1 MEMHPEPAAVAPTKT
16 NVLRRAAHFQ
26 RLWLA
31 RGISHIGDGAA
42 VVALVLYVKGTGR
55 GGVAVGALLL
65 AQALPRFLGPIAGS
79 LADRMDRRRIMIG
92 CDLGQAALFAVIA
105 LWRPPLVY
113 VLVLVAATA
122 FLATTFGPASSSAM
136 PLLVA
141 PPDLVQANA
150 WMGMTLNLQVAA
162 GPFLGGLLVS
172 LLGVRAGL
180 LVNAASFALSAALL
194 RTLPALR
201 AETEHPSERT
211 TLLGESRAGLAY
223 VWRVPLLRALVLSL
237 FLGVAFAAVDNVA
250 LVFLTQNVLGAGAFG
265 YGGVAAAFGIGM
277 LVGSIALSWRP
288 PRRNPYPLL
297 LWGWALVA
305 VGTLFTGLAPVVGAA
320 VGAQAVGGLGNGIQN
335 IASDTLVQQNV
346 PGHML
351 GRVFGLVSTAA
362 FGGSAFA
369 YAGGGILLEATSP
382 RAAFVIAACGVCAV
396 LAFLAAVLGT
406 NPARPAHERRG

>member
-1 MEMHPEPAAVAPTKT
+1 VDAALHPEPAPPVPKTT
-16 NVLRRAAHFQ
+16 NVLRRVPAFR

-42 VVALVLYVKGTGR
+42 LVALVLYVKGTGR
-55 GGVAVGALLL
+55 GGLSVGALLL

-79 LADRMDRRRIMIG
+79 LADRVDRRRLMIG
-92 CDLGQAALFAVIA
+92 CDLGQAAVFTAIVA
-105 LWRPPLVY
+105 WRPPFVY
-113 VLVLVAATA
+113 VLVLVVATA
-122 FLATTFGPASSSAM
+122 LLDTTFGPASSSAV

-141 PPDLVQANA
+141 PPDLIQANA
-150 WMGMTLNLQVAA
+150 WMGTTLNLQVAV

-180 LVNAASFALSAALL
+180 LANAASFVLSAAFLA
-194 RTLPALR
+194 RLPALTT
-201 AETEHPSERT
+201 AVADQT
-211 TLLGESRAGLAY
+211 TLLGETRAGLAY
-223 VWRVPLLRALVLSL
+223 VWRSPLLRALVLSL

-265 YGGVAAAFGIGM
+265 YGAVAAAFGVGM
-277 LVGSIALSWRP
+277 LAGSIALSWRP

-297 LWGWALVA
+297 LWGWALVGA
-305 VGTLFTGLAPVVGAA
+305 GTLFTGLAPAIGAA
-320 VGAQAVGGLGNGIQN
+320 VGAQAIGGLGNGLQN

-362 FGGSAFA
+362 FGGSALA
-369 YAGGGILLEATSP
+369 YAGGGVLLEATSP
-382 RAAFVIAACGVCAV
+382 RATFVIAACGVCAV
-396 LAFLAAVLGT
+396 LVFLIVVLGA
-406 NPARPAHERRG
+406 NPARTSTLERRG